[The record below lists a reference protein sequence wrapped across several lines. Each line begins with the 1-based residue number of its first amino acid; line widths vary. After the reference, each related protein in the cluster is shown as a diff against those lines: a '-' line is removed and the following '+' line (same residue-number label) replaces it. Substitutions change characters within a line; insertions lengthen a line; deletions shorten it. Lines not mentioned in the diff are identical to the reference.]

1 MKEKEIIEKGD
12 LSRYDLS
19 SYSYRQLQKD
29 HICFKEKYAKKFGNN
44 FICRILINY
53 MNYAQEY
60 FLVSFENEMK
70 EYFNNKKPKDY
81 SKSERLSFTKEL
93 TNKMSEFDFVRL
105 DTFKKRS
112 AINYILEKFTALS
125 LAEREKI
132 FFLDYYRK
140 ISEAIK
146 KNTMLIIKN
155 SSIDKEFEIKP
166 YRLEIDD
173 NSLSYYLIGYSRER
187 ESDSE
192 FECYSNKLC
201 RIKECY
207 IRNIEYTLSLSEKNN
222 AEKLLEKIGA
232 AYMFKSRSIK
242 ETENSVIRLTERGYN
257 DLYLRIIAHQRP
269 IPINEPEEIII
280 NGTKFYELKFDCS
293 SDQIKNYF
301 FSFGKE
307 AIAISPPDLREIFI
321 NKYRD
326 AIENYVK
333 YSSTDKVN

>member
-1 MKEKEIIEKGD
+1 MKEKEIIETGA

-29 HICFKEKYAKKFGNN
+29 HICFKEKYAKKYGNN

-60 FLVSFENEMK
+60 FLDSFEKEIK
-70 EYFNNKKPKDY
+70 EYLSNRKPKDY
-81 SKSERLSFTKEL
+81 CESDRISFTKEL
-93 TNKMSEFDFVRL
+93 TNKMSEFDFVGL

-112 AINYILEKFTALS
+112 AINYILEKFTSLP

-140 ISEAIK
+140 ISEAIE
-146 KNTMLIIKN
+146 KNKMLILKN
-155 SSIDKEFEIKP
+155 SSINKEFEIKP

-187 ESDSE
+187 GSDNE

-207 IRNIEYTLSLSEKNN
+207 IRNIEYTLSFSEKNN
-222 AEKLLEKIGA
+222 AEKLLEKFGA
-232 AYMFKSRSIK
+232 AYMFKNRSIK
-242 ETENSVIRLTERGYN
+242 EIERSVIRLTEKGYN

-269 IPINEPEEIII
+269 IPIDEPKEIII
-280 NGTKFYELKFDCS
+280 NGTKFYELEFDCS
-293 SDQIKNYF
+293 FDQIKNYF

-307 AIAISPPDLREIFI
+307 AIAISPPDLKESFI
-321 NKYRD
+321 NRYRD
-326 AIENYVK
+326 AMENYGDTFPTNK
-333 YSSTDKVN
+333 

>member
-1 MKEKEIIEKGD
+1 MKENEIIETGA

-53 MNYAQEY
+53 MNYAQEN
-60 FLVSFENEMK
+60 FLDSFEKEIK
-70 EYFNNKKPKDY
+70 EYLSNRKPKDY
-81 SKSERLSFTKEL
+81 CESDRISFTKEL
-93 TNKMSEFDFVRL
+93 TNKMREFDFVGL

-112 AINYILEKFTALS
+112 AINYILEKFTS
-125 LAEREKI
+125 LPLAKREKI
-132 FFLDYYRK
+132 FFLDYYRI
-140 ISEAIK
+140 ISEAIE
-146 KNTMLIIKN
+146 KNKMLILKN
-155 SSIDKEFEIKP
+155 SSINKEFEIKP

-187 ESDSE
+187 GSNNE

-207 IRNIEYTLSLSEKNN
+207 IRNIEYTLSFSEKNN
-222 AEKLLEKIGA
+222 AEKLLEKFGA
-232 AYMFKSRSIK
+232 AYMFKNRSIK
-242 ETENSVIRLTERGYN
+242 EIERSVIRLTEKGYN

-269 IPINEPEEIII
+269 IPIDEPNEIII
-280 NGTKFYELKFDCS
+280 NGTKFYELEFDCS

-307 AIAISPPDLREIFI
+307 AIAISPHDLKESFI
-321 NKYRD
+321 NRYRD
-326 AIENYVK
+326 AMENYGDTLPANK
-333 YSSTDKVN
+333 